1 MTDALR
7 FADLTADQLTDV
19 LEIRDRSFGHL
30 EASRRDGWLSDAREF
45 LADGRYFCVLAGD
58 QVVAG
63 ARIWD
68 FDQWWA
74 GQPVRMS
81 GVAGVV
87 VAPEYRGRGVGSL
100 LMRGV
105 LERSRAYGFPL
116 TALYP
121 ATVMVYRHLGY
132 EFAGSRYRFT
142 FPAADIRLLGGREV
156 DVRRGGPDDAARLLE
171 LVAEVR
177 SAGRESGML
186 RWPEAKV
193 REWLAESDT
202 FCYLADDG
210 FVVYGWEG
218 SDLRV
223 DELIAGSEATARAL
237 WATVGSGSSI
247 AKSVH
252 AYVAPHDPVH
262 LLLGHE
268 AESTAQVQRWMLRL
282 LDASAA
288 VAARGWSPAVT
299 VDAEFEIDDAELPGN
314 SGRWHLAVA
323 DGAAELTKGRGS
335 GPVPRLTARGLAAL
349 YAGTPLATLRTAG
362 LVTGGRVAEDVRLDT
377 AFAGPPPYMLDFF

>member
-1 MTDALR
+1 VTHALR
-7 FADLTADQLTDV
+7 FTVLTNDQLPEV
-19 LEIRDRSFGHL
+19 LGIRDRSFGHL
-30 EASRRDGWLSDAREF
+30 EAARREGWLSNAREF
-45 LADGRYFCVLAGD
+45 VTDGRYFGVLAGD
-58 QVVAG
+58 EVVAA

-74 GQPVRMS
+74 GKPVRTS

-121 ATVMVYRHLGY
+121 ATVVVYRRLGY
-132 EFAGSRYRFT
+132 EFAGGRYKFS
-142 FPAADIRLLGGREV
+142 FPAADVRMLGGKEV
-156 DVRRGGPDDAARLLE
+156 DVRRAGPDDAARLLE

-193 REWLAESDT
+193 REWLAETET
-202 FCYLADDG
+202 FAYLADDG
-210 FVVYGWEG
+210 FVVYGWDG
-218 SDLRV
+218 NDLRV

-247 AKSVH
+247 ARRVH
-252 AYVAPHDPVH
+252 AYVAPHDPIH

-268 AESTAQVQRWMLRL
+268 AESEARVQRWMLRL
-282 LDASAA
+282 IDLPAA
-288 VAARGWSPAVT
+288 IAERGWSPAVT
-299 VDAEFEIDDAELPGN
+299 ADAEFEVDDIELTGN
-314 SGRWHLAVA
+314 SGRWHLTVA
-323 DGAAELTKGRGS
+323 GGSAELTASAGS

-349 YAGTPLATLRTAG
+349 YAGTPLGALRTAG
-362 LVTGGRVAEDVRLDT
+362 LVTGGRVADDSRLDSV
-377 AFAGPPPYMLDFF
+377 FAGPTPYMLDFF